1 MSHLTNIQAPFAT
14 PYFRVLAK
22 GRFFGRRGRV
32 LAPLSDEGS
41 REMIRSVVGKVMWVG
56 RATVFLVGLAVTLAL
71 VFGVATAALG
81 ANGDFFKLGQRNVAQ
96 TVSTLVKKG
105 TGSALAL
112 QVGADQPP
120 LTVNAA
126 AGTARG
132 LSADELDGK
141 DSTELEPRGYARV
154 SHSGPTLASSK
165 GVIGVQR
172 VPPQGEPPQ
181 PTGIYCFDLAF
192 TPNAAVASGHINNNA
207 TVGTIVGSSNVPSG
221 CQAPYRDAA
230 ARTFAANTSEPR
242 DDLSF
247 GIVFM

>member
-1 MSHLTNIQAPFAT
+1 
-14 PYFRVLAK
+14 
-22 GRFFGRRGRV
+22 
-32 LAPLSDEGS
+32 
-41 REMIRSVVGKVMWVG
+41 MIRSVVGKVMWVG

-141 DSTELEPRGYARV
+141 NSTELEPRGYAQV
-154 SHSGPTLASSK
+154 STGSPFLVSGSSK
-165 GVIGVQR
+165 GVIGITRTDAPGNV
-172 VPPQGEPPQ
+172 
-181 PTGIYCFDLAF
+181 YCFNLSF
-192 TPNAAVASGHINNNA
+192 EPKAAVASANINNNA
-207 TVGTIVGSSNVPSG
+207 TVGTVVGNAVSSSCGTGYEAAAVTYAAN
-221 CQAPYRDAA
+221 DAA
-230 ARTFAANTSEPR
+230 SAHHN
-242 DDLSF
+242 DINF

>member
-1 MSHLTNIQAPFAT
+1 
-14 PYFRVLAK
+14 
-22 GRFFGRRGRV
+22 
-32 LAPLSDEGS
+32 
-41 REMIRSVVGKVMWVG
+41 MIRSVVGKVMWVG

-81 ANGDFFKLGQRNVAQ
+81 ADGDFFKLGQRNVAQ

-141 DSTELEPRGYARV
+141 NSTELEPRAYAQV
-154 SHSGPTLASSK
+154 TTNGSLIDGTSK
-165 GVIGVQR
+165 GINDVVTATPSGSD
-172 VPPQGEPPQ
+172 PLDPND
-181 PTGIYCFDLAF
+181 TDNLYCFDLEF
-192 TPNAAVASGHINNNA
+192 DDPRAAVGSPFINNNA
-207 TVGTIVGSSNVPSG
+207 TITTTTDALGACPEG
-221 CQAPYRDAA
+221 YRDAA
-230 ARTFAANTSEPR
+230 VRTRAANRTTGQDTPV
-242 DDLSF
+242 SF
-247 GIVFM
+247 SIAFM

>member
-132 LSADELDGK
+132 LSADELDGM
-141 DSTELEPRGYARV
+141 DSSQLAPRGYAHV
-154 SHSGPTLASSK
+154 DIDGGIDDAYPSK
-165 GVIGVQR
+165 GVNEVVIAPG
-172 VPPQGEPPQ
+172 
-181 PTGIYCFDLAF
+181 TTSLYCFDLDF
-192 TPNAAVASGHINNNA
+192 TPHASVGSPYLTNAAWVSTVTPPNNA
-207 TVGTIVGSSNVPSG
+207 LGSCP
-221 CQAPYRDAA
+221 ATHRDAA
-230 ARTFAANTSEPR
+230 AKTIGSNAADARIN
-242 DDLSF
+242 F
-247 GIVFM
+247 QIVFI